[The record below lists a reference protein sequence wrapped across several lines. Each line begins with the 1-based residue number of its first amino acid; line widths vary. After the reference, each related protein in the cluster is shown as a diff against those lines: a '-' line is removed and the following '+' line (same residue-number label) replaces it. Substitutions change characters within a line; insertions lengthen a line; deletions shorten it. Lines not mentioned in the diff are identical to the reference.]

1 MKNFFLSGLLAC
13 LLCQCASGPTAR
25 IKEMRLREL
34 TPDKVKMDMD
44 LEVTNHYRQTPL
56 PLLNFKNRLVA
67 DNRQIFQTSVNAP
80 NWAVPANSSKVLTT
94 RAEINFGPLLQ
105 TIGQHYQRGTNVPY
119 TATMNLSWKSPAGQV
134 FEFPELKDEGSFPL
148 PKFPVIALRKV
159 PDIQVD
165 LGSLDNPLTF
175 GVNEARQ
182 GKLTGTLFL
191 NVTNTNNYSVRLK
204 KIRGTL
210 KAEKPFS
217 SDRVKLAEVLYSE
230 DKRFTAGQTRA
241 VDVAFE
247 AAILNPLDTFLLT
260 IAAFTDP
267 DKFQFHGEIELEIA
281 NLPVKFS
288 F

>member
-1 MKNFFLSGLLAC
+1 MAC
-13 LLCQCASGPTAR
+13 LLCQCANQPTAR

-34 TPDKVKMDMD
+34 TPDKVKVAMD

-67 DNRQIFQTSVNAP
+67 SDRQIFQTRVDAP
-80 NWAVPANSSKVLTT
+80 GWAIPPNDSRTLHTQ
-94 RAEINFGPLLQ
+94 AEINFGPLLQ

-119 TATMNLSWKSPAGQV
+119 TATMNLSWKSPTGQV
-134 FEFPELKDEGSFPL
+134 FEFPELKDEGNFPL
-148 PKFPVIALRKV
+148 PKLPVVALRIV

-165 LGSLDNPLTF
+165 LGSGDNPLTF
-175 GVNEARQ
+175 QVNETRQ

-191 NVTNTNNYSVRLK
+191 NVTNTNNYAVRLK

-217 SDRVKLAEVLYSE
+217 TDRVKLAEVLYSE

-241 VDVAFE
+241 VDVGFE
-247 AAILNPLDTFLLT
+247 AAILNPLDTFLIT
-260 IAAFTDP
+260 IASFTDP
-267 DKFQFHGEIELEIA
+267 DKFQFRGEIELEIA
-281 NLPVKFS
+281 DLPVKFS

>member
-1 MKNFFLSGLLAC
+1 MRNYFLLGLMAG
-13 LLCQCASGPTAR
+13 LLCQCANQPTAR
-25 IKEMRLREL
+25 ITEMRLREL
-34 TPDKVKMDMD
+34 TPDKVKVDMD

-67 DNRQIFQTSVNAP
+67 DNRQIYQSSLSAP
-80 NWAVPANSSKVLTT
+80 DWAVPPNDSRTLRTQ
-94 RAEINFGPLLQ
+94 AELNFGPLIQ
-105 TIGQHYQRGTNVPY
+105 TIGQHYQRGTKVPY
-119 TATMNLSWKSPAGQV
+119 AATMNLSWKSPTGEV

-148 PKFPVIALRKV
+148 PKFPEVALRKV

-165 LGSLDNPLTF
+165 LGSGDNFLTPH
-175 GVNEARQ
+175 VDETRQ

-191 NVTNTNNYSVRLK
+191 NVKNTNGYAVRLK

-210 KAEKPFS
+210 KAVKPFS
-217 SDRVKLAEVLYSE
+217 TDRVKLAEVLYTDNQLFS
-230 DKRFTAGQTRA
+230 AGQTRNVE
-241 VDVAFE
+241 VDFQ
-247 AAILNPLDTFLLT
+247 AAILNPGDTFFLT

-267 DKFQFHGEIELEIA
+267 DKFQFRGEIELEID